1 MKRKNLYLM
10 CGIPG
15 SGKSTF
21 CNKLIEHS
29 DKKIEY
35 ISRDKIRF
43 SFLEDGDD
51 YFSKEDEVFTT
62 FVSSISDAIDDD
74 YVEEIL
80 VDATHLN
87 EKSRN
92 KVLKYLDLDCV
103 NLIPVNFLIDF
114 DLALERNNMRD
125 GRSCVPRSSLVNM
138 HSAFRPATHREK
150 YPYDKILNVTVTE
163 DGMTVEV
170 DTNDISNIRLTL

>member
-21 CNKLIEHS
+21 CRNLIEHN

-35 ISRDKIRF
+35 ISRDVIRF

-74 YVEEIL
+74 YVDEIL

-114 DLALERNNMRD
+114 DLALERNNKRN

-138 HSAFRPATHREK
+138 HSAFRPATHQEK
-150 YPYDKILNVTVTE
+150 YTYDKILNIRVTE
-163 DGMTVEV
+163 DGME
-170 DTNDISNIRLTL
+170 IEEE

>member
-21 CNKLIEHS
+21 CNNIIENS
-29 DKKIEY
+29 GRKTEY
-35 ISRDKIRF
+35 ISRDAIRF
-43 SFLEDGDD
+43 SYLEDGDD
-51 YFSKEDEVFTT
+51 YFSKEDDVFTT

-74 YVEEIL
+74 LIDDIL

-92 KVLKYLDLDCV
+92 KVLKYLDLDFV
-103 NLIPVNFLIDF
+103 KIIPVNFLIDF
-114 DLALERNNMRD
+114 DLALERNNLRE
-125 GRSCVPRSSLVNM
+125 GRSCVPRNSLVNM
-138 HSAFRPATHREK
+138 YSAFRPATYYEK
-150 YPYDKILNVTVTE
+150 YPYEQIINVKVTK
-163 DGMTVEV
+163 DGMETEV
-170 DTNDISNIRLTL
+170 I

>member
-10 CGIPG
+10 CGMPG

-21 CNKLIEHS
+21 CHNFIENS

-35 ISRDKIRF
+35 ISRDEIRF
-43 SFLEDGDD
+43 KFLEDGDE

-74 YVEEIL
+74 ITEEIL

-103 NLIPVNFLIDF
+103 NVIPVNFLIDF
-114 DLALERNNMRD
+114 DLALERNNLRE
-125 GRSCVPRSSLVNM
+125 GRSCVPRSSLIRMYN
-138 HSAFRPATHREK
+138 AFYPATHNEK
-150 YPYDKILNVTVTE
+150 YSYDKIINVKVTE
-163 DGMTVEV
+163 NKMETEIV
-170 DTNDISNIRLTL
+170 

>member
-21 CNKLIEHS
+21 CNEMISKS
-29 DKKIEY
+29 DRKAEY
-35 ISRDKIRF
+35 ISRDVIRF
-43 SFLEDGDD
+43 SYLKDGDD
-51 YFSKEDEVFTT
+51 YFSKEDDVFTT
-62 FVSSISDAIDDD
+62 FVSSINDAIDDD
-74 YVEEIL
+74 TLDDIF

-92 KVLKYLDLDCV
+92 KVLKYLDLDFV
-103 NLIPVNFLIDF
+103 KIIPVNFLIDF
-114 DLALERNNMRD
+114 DLALERNNLRE

-138 HSAFRPATHREK
+138 HSAFRPATHYEK
-150 YPYDKILNVTVTE
+150 YPYEKIINVKITK
-163 DGMTVEV
+163 DGAEVEV
-170 DTNDISNIRLTL
+170 V

>member
-21 CNKLIEHS
+21 CNEMISKS
-29 DKKIEY
+29 DRKAEY
-35 ISRDKIRF
+35 ISRDTIRF
-43 SFLEDGDD
+43 SYLEDGDD
-51 YFSKEDEVFTT
+51 YFSKEDDVFTT

-74 YVEEIL
+74 SLDDIF

-92 KVLKYLDLDCV
+92 KVLKYLDLDFV
-103 NLIPVNFLIDF
+103 KIIPVNFLIDF
-114 DLALERNNMRD
+114 DLALERNNLRE

-138 HSAFRPATHREK
+138 HSVFRPATHYEK
-150 YPYDKILNVTVTE
+150 YPYEKIINIKVTK
-163 DGMTVEV
+163 DGVEV
-170 DTNDISNIRLTL
+170 EVT

>member
-21 CNKLIEHS
+21 CNEMISKS
-29 DKKIEY
+29 DRKAEY
-35 ISRDKIRF
+35 ISRDVIRF
-43 SFLEDGDD
+43 SYLEDGDD
-51 YFSKEDEVFTT
+51 YFSKEDDVFTT

-74 YVEEIL
+74 SLDDIF

-92 KVLKYLDLDCV
+92 KVLKYLDLDFIKI
-103 NLIPVNFLIDF
+103 IPVNFLIDF
-114 DLALERNNMRD
+114 DLALERNNLRE

-138 HSAFRPATHREK
+138 HSAFRPATHYEK
-150 YPYDKILNVTVTE
+150 YPYEKIINVKITK
-163 DGMTVEV
+163 DGAEVEIV
-170 DTNDISNIRLTL
+170 

>member
-15 SGKSTF
+15 SGKSTWCYKF
-21 CNKLIEHS
+21 LDYEDENAA
-29 DKKIEY
+29 Y

-43 SFLEDGDD
+43 SYLKDEDE

-62 FVSSISDAIDDD
+62 FVSSISDTIDTDKI
-74 YVEEIL
+74 ENIL

-103 NLIPVNFLIDF
+103 NVIPVNFLVDF
-114 DLALERNNMRD
+114 DLALERNNLRE
-125 GRSCVPRSSLVNM
+125 GRSCVPYSSLLSMYN
-138 HSAFRPATHREK
+138 AFRPATDQEK
-150 YPYDKILNVTVTE
+150 YSYYKILNLQIVK
-163 DGMTVEV
+163 DGL
-170 DTNDISNIRLTL
+170 DYYI